1 MLHKWKS
8 QSSKNDTVDKNQ
20 LGGQW
25 MLEIFFAPLTA
36 IFKQIFQELNG
47 NDLYSQ
53 KEFRF

>member
-8 QSSKNDTVDKNQ
+8 QSSKNDTVVKNR

-25 MLEIFFAPLTA
+25 MLQIFFAPPNA
-36 IFKQIFQELNG
+36 IFKQIFLKLSG
-47 NDLYSQ
+47 NDLYRQ